1 MKLVNNDHKTEK
13 QIDKNLLDAILNQ
26 MIFITQPIDWVKE

>member
-13 QIDKNLLDAILNQ
+13 QIDKDLLDTLLNQ